1 MDSWIFKNFLSLSD
15 SLLLFPSTEEESA
28 GLNQCSKCLLRHSER
43 ASTTEKPFISL
54 ERGCQYILLDEVRYL
69 WSRTFRREQMGC
81 VWVRK
86 VNKLTWGPSKPR
98 VAQKLELEYRSELRC
113 PTDFYPALIFKFLL
127 KNQVVKLS
135 TLPSFSTFTTHP
147 PPAWRKSNL
156 LLYTILTCF
165 VSLPVYPILFYT
177 VLCFV
182 LEGKPWKFQLLQ
194 GHWDGESM
202 VGFCHFY
209 QPLSTETVGKI
220 IGFCVSYYSSVNET
234 RALTN

>member
-43 ASTTEKPFISL
+43 ASTTEKPFLSL

-135 TLPSFSTFTTHP
+135 TLPSFSTFTTP
-147 PPAWRKSNL
+147 PHLPEG
-156 LLYTILTCF
+156 
-165 VSLPVYPILFYT
+165 SLIYCCIQSWL
-177 VLCFV
+177 VLCHYQFIPFCFTLYSALFWKGN
-182 LEGKPWKFQLLQ
+182 LENFNFSKDTGMENPW
-194 GHWDGESM
+194 
-202 VGFCHFY
+202 
-209 QPLSTETVGKI
+209 
-220 IGFCVSYYSSVNET
+220 
-234 RALTN
+234 